1 MKNEGIQLDFNFC
14 RNLDFQK
21 NLNVSVINDFMS
33 LIFKNNQIDSS
44 IIRKHL
50 KFLIIELFCCWY
62 ESRDQFLAVSMSKRG
77 YKAKSRYNPNMI
89 SSYCIDIIKFLKDK
103 KLIEFYPGFYDCK
116 NGFSRLSR
124 IKASVLLVKEFENFD
139 FNIYEILNLKKRES
153 LFLYDEESRLKEYED
168 TFETHE
174 IREVIINYNRT
185 MMKTFFD
192 IPSLEDP
199 YVTRGDKAKIVI
211 SQLCVIGS
219 RDYNLNWNLGGT
231 FSGSWWHKL
240 DVKSITS
247 FSKHM
252 LINDS
257 DTTHIDLANLFSY
270 FLSKTISIENIDLRF
285 DFFKKK
291 IVFLSEIDQ
300 LNYLILKG
308 INSKNFSGFFRSFC
322 NDKKKLGIEEKI
334 SKKDLQNF
342 LDLLEEHNNQ
352 IYRRFFSNSK
362 VNWDMFVSKVF
373 YDLIRS
379 IGSTNIP
386 IIKIRDKI
394 FFQTKFERNIVD
406 RMNSFLSK
414 LIGRD
419 DINLISRKSFGYE
432 FNKKK
437 SLLDKFIGKK
447 LSFSKRYIENK
458 KNFFK
463 LIQKNKVLI
472 NQSLKI

>member
-1 MKNEGIQLDFNFC
+1 MKDEDTQLDFNFC

-21 NLNVSVINDFMS
+21 NLNVSAINDFLS
-33 LIFKNNQIDSS
+33 LLFKNNKISSS

-50 KFLIIELFCCWY
+50 KFLIIELYSCWY
-62 ESRDQFLAVSMSKRG
+62 ESQDQFLAVSMSKRG

-89 SSYCIDIIKFLKDK
+89 SAYCIETIKFLKDNR
-103 KLIEFYPGFYDCK
+103 LIELYPGFYDYK

-124 IKASVLLVKEFENFD
+124 IKASEFLVKEFEKFD

-153 LFLYDEESRLKEYED
+153 LFLYNKESRLQEYDD

-174 IREVIINYNRT
+174 IREVIRNYNRT

-192 IPSLEDP
+192 IPSLQDP
-199 YVTRGDKAKIVI
+199 FILRGDKAKIVI
-211 SQLCVIGS
+211 SQLSVIGS

-231 FSGSWWHKL
+231 FSGCWWHKL
-240 DVKSITS
+240 DIKSIAS

-257 DTTHIDLANLFSY
+257 DTTHVDLANFFSF
-270 FLSKTISIENIDLRF
+270 FLSKKLGIENIDLRF
-285 DFFKKK
+285 DFFKRKT
-291 IVFLSEIDQ
+291 VFLTKVDQ
-300 LNYLILKG
+300 FNYLILKG

-342 LDLLEEHNNQ
+342 VDLIEKYNNK
-352 IYRRFFSNSK
+352 IYNKFYSNYK
-362 VNWDMFVSKVF
+362 LNWDVFASKVF
-373 YDLIRS
+373 YDLIS
-379 IGSTNIP
+379 SVGSTNIP

-394 FFQTKFERNIVD
+394 FFQTKFERNIIE
-406 RMNSFLSK
+406 RINSFLSK
-414 LIGRD
+414 LIGRE
-419 DINLISRKSFGYE
+419 DINLIYIKSFGYE
-432 FNKKK
+432 FEKKK
-437 SLLDKFIGKK
+437 NLLDTLIGKK
-447 LSFSKRYIENK
+447 LPFSKRYIENK
-458 KNFFK
+458 KIFFK
-463 LIQKNKVLI
+463 LIETNKILI